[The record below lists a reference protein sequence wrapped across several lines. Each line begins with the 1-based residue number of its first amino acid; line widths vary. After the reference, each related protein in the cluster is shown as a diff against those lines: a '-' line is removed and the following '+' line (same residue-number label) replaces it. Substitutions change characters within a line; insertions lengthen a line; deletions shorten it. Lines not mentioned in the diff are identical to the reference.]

1 MSPSC
6 AHSDLSESDASGGG
20 GGGFSLGDNHQRWL
34 RYLIHLRFAS
44 SRSGKIYLHT
54 DMRMIVFRKS
64 DADTAA
70 DMHGEKSGGGGGG
83 AGFEMRSFTRGPSN
97 PKFSPRK

>member
-1 MSPSC
+1 
-6 AHSDLSESDASGGG
+6 
-20 GGGFSLGDNHQRWL
+20 
-34 RYLIHLRFAS
+34 
-44 SRSGKIYLHT
+44 
-54 DMRMIVFRKS
+54 MRMIVFRKS

-83 AGFEMRSFTRGPSN
+83 GAGFEMRSFTRGPSN

>member
-1 MSPSC
+1 
-6 AHSDLSESDASGGG
+6 
-20 GGGFSLGDNHQRWL
+20 
-34 RYLIHLRFAS
+34 
-44 SRSGKIYLHT
+44 
-54 DMRMIVFRKS
+54 MRMIVFRKS

-70 DMHGEKSGGGGGG
+70 DMHGEKSSGGGGG